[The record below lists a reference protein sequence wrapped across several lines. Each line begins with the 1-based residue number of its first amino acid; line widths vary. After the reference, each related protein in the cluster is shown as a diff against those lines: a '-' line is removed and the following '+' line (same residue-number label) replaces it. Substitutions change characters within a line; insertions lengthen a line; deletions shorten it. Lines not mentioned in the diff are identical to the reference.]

1 MRNHHYGSAFRVVN
15 SRKKLHDAV
24 RGLVVEITGR
34 LISDD
39 YTGLVQQ
46 RSCNGDSL
54 LLSAGSCA
62 SPPTSPLTRCW
73 TRRPSPPSASA
84 PSRRRISLPSR
95 ATASSA
101 GCWRRRR
108 PRRTACAPMW
118 SRRWWHRLSWRQ
130 PSPPIITSSAILPG
144 GVRPDIRS

>member
-39 YTGLVQQ
+39 YTGLIQQ

-54 LLSAGSCA
+54 LLSAGKLVWHLMRLGCHADIVEDLGDSLGDGI
-62 SPPTSPLTRCW
+62 PIF
-73 TRRPSPPSASA
+73 PS
-84 PSRRRISLPSR
+84 
-95 ATASSA
+95 
-101 GCWRRRR
+101 
-108 PRRTACAPMW
+108 
-118 SRRWWHRLSWRQ
+118 
-130 PSPPIITSSAILPG
+130 G
-144 GVRPDIRS
+144 GLEYKFQVFFYGSVHK